1 MDIVILGI
9 DLGKNVCSVVG
20 LDTGG
25 HVVLHRRMKRAAVAG
40 FARQWSSCVV
50 ASGRRQMPW
59 ARKNPAPRKVEII
72 DLLGSILGDALE
84 LWSVTTG

>member
-1 MDIVILGI
+1 
-9 DLGKNVCSVVG
+9 
-20 LDTGG
+20 
-25 HVVLHRRMKRAAVAG
+25 
-40 FARQWSSCVV
+40 
-50 ASGRRQMPW
+50 MPW